1 MDFMDRTHTD
11 IKTNNWQMR
20 LRETRKLLYSKGHYQ
35 SCEETACQVE
45 KKTLPVIHLTE
56 GWCQE
61 YVKDSETKYQEH
73 K

>member
-1 MDFMDRTHTD
+1 MEVMDRTHMD

-20 LRETRKLLYSKGHYQ
+20 LHETGKLLYSKGHYQ

-45 KKTLPVIHLTE
+45 KKTHQLYI
-56 GWCQE
+56 WQM
-61 YVKDSETKYQEH
+61 YVKVSKTKYQEH